1 MNKKIISAVLAV
13 LMMSSTAAIA
23 ASAAEVEAEASK
35 DSGKIQFDL
44 GDWNHDDKIAFYIW
58 DSSVTPAEF
67 CSKDGWSTDN
77 QWGSKKLQGEELGDG
92 VVESYEIDFSG
103 REGHNI
109 FVIFHDRTT
118 DAQTYDCVLNTEAI
132 GHKAY
137 MTGVTLENP
146 EDSEKVAIEAVF
158 EGIDPSV
165 CGPYKKVTSTGNIVG
180 NCAGPDDQPAKIV
193 AEYIYKKMGAV
204 DKSGV
209 ECVTEAK
216 VDDALNQFGTNAD
229 DVWAEFQNYFDSAT
243 ESEHNS
249 SKDEEAKKLLKIS
262 SGDANTDTAADTDS
276 ATDTE
281 KSSDTNNTTGNSGST
296 GTTKTTTTTTK
307 SSTGTTTTTTTTA
320 SNTNATASA
329 EAGAAT
335 GDTTGTAAFGVVLA
349 AAAATMFLARKKVE
363 D

>member
-44 GDWNHDDKIAFYIW
+44 GDWNHEDKIAFYVW
-58 DSSVTPAEF
+58 DATAGDY
-67 CSKDGWSTDN
+67 CSQNGWTEDN
-77 QWGSKKLQGEELGDG
+77 QWGSKKLQGEDLGDG

-103 REGHNI
+103 REDHNI

-118 DAQTYDCVLNTEAI
+118 DAQTYDCVLNASAI

-137 MTGVTLENP
+137 MTGVNLENP
-146 EDSEKVAIEAVF
+146 VDSEKTCVEAVF
-158 EGIDPSV
+158 DGVDSSV
-165 CGPYKKVTSTGNIVG
+165 CGPYKQITSTGNIVG
-180 NCAGPDDQPAKIV
+180 NCIAPQDNGTKIV
-193 AEYIYKKMGAV
+193 AKYIFDKMGTT
-204 DKSGV
+204 DKGGE

-216 VDDALNQFGTNAD
+216 VENALSEFGTNAD
-229 DVWAEFQNYFDSAT
+229 DVWAEFQTIDGHEA
-243 ESEHNS
+243 
-249 SKDEEAKKLLKIS
+249 KDEDAKKLLKIS
-262 SGDANTDTAADTDS
+262 SGDTDTATDTDS

-281 KSSDTNNTTGNSGST
+281 KSSDTNSTGNSGST